1 MSSVRMI
8 GQYEIRALLGE
19 GGIGQVHAARDTMLD
34 REVAI
39 KSLRPE
45 LMNDT
50 SFVDR
55 FRSEA
60 NSLARLTHPNITTLY
75 SLLPDGGNL
84 YMIMELVRGRTLELI
99 LKEKGAPFS
108 ISEALAIIGQAADGL
123 SYAHSMGVVHR
134 DIKPANMM
142 VTDAGLVK
150 IMDFGI
156 ARVQGSQRMT
166 RAGSAFGT
174 PEYMSPEQVKGQDVD
189 ARSDLYSLAIVLYE
203 MLTGCVPFS
212 ANTDYELGQ
221 LHINAPPERPS
232 RRISNLDPVVDKAL
246 MRALSKKADDRFES
260 VAAFKAAL
268 GATTPP
274 QEAATIVRRA
284 TRLVGALP
292 GALAA
297 SPAMSS
303 VSLAV
308 SSVSSA
314 VGERVDKST
323 IPFALKG
330 IAVGA
335 GAAIVIAAAII
346 LIWRPSTP
354 PAPATQAQAVPA
366 TSPPATTISVTAPC
380 GWSQDSMF
388 YRPCAPGQTP
398 ASGPAQPITGNVPSK
413 GTSVPTSQG
422 GGGGAKKVPFEPSPE
437 PSAGRP
443 GENAKVQGDRP
454 RTADPQAPA
463 VVARATP
470 QENPASRPPNA
481 TVADPSEKSGKATRV
496 APPQADVT
504 APPAAAGT
512 AGDPAT
518 PAPDVPAVAGG
529 AGAEI
534 ASPAQQTA
542 EAATAPAQ
550 PQQKPEA
557 KKPTEAEVVAAYQ
570 QKNYGAALELAEPA
584 ARDGCVECQFIMGR
598 LLEMGVAGKK
608 DPSAAAD
615 WYRKAADGGL
625 AKARFNLG
633 GMYLVGDGV
642 LKDARTAAEWFHKA
656 ASQGYSAAQFNLGMM
671 YEKGEG
677 IGRDIPEA
685 IKWYAEAAKSSDAS
699 LAQDAQ
705 AAIERL
711 DQPERSSRRRRR

>member
-1 MSSVRMI
+1 
-8 GQYEIRALLGE
+8 
-19 GGIGQVHAARDTMLD
+19 
-34 REVAI
+34 
-39 KSLRPE
+39 
-45 LMNDT
+45 
-50 SFVDR
+50 
-55 FRSEA
+55 
-60 NSLARLTHPNITTLY
+60 
-75 SLLPDGGNL
+75 
-84 YMIMELVRGRTLELI
+84 
-99 LKEKGAPFS
+99 
-108 ISEALAIIGQAADGL
+108 
-123 SYAHSMGVVHR
+123 
-134 DIKPANMM
+134 
-142 VTDAGLVK
+142 
-150 IMDFGI
+150 
-156 ARVQGSQRMT
+156 
-166 RAGSAFGT
+166 
-174 PEYMSPEQVKGQDVD
+174 
-189 ARSDLYSLAIVLYE
+189 

-422 GGGGAKKVPFEPSPE
+422 GGGGAKKVLL
-437 PSAGRP
+437 
-443 GENAKVQGDRP
+443 
-454 RTADPQAPA
+454 
-463 VVARATP
+463 
-470 QENPASRPPNA
+470 SRPPNRPRDGRGRMPRFRA
-481 TVADPSEKSGKATRV
+481 TAREPRIRKRPLSSR
-496 APPQADVT
+496 APRRKRTPQADRRM
-504 APPAAAGT
+504 PLWPIRLKNPARPRA
-512 AGDPAT
+512 
-518 PAPDVPAVAGG
+518 
-529 AGAEI
+529 
-534 ASPAQQTA
+534 
-542 EAATAPAQ
+542 
-550 PQQKPEA
+550 
-557 KKPTEAEVVAAYQ
+557 
-570 QKNYGAALELAEPA
+570 
-584 ARDGCVECQFIMGR
+584 
-598 LLEMGVAGKK
+598 
-608 DPSAAAD
+608 
-615 WYRKAADGGL
+615 
-625 AKARFNLG
+625 
-633 GMYLVGDGV
+633 
-642 LKDARTAAEWFHKA
+642 
-656 ASQGYSAAQFNLGMM
+656 
-671 YEKGEG
+671 
-677 IGRDIPEA
+677 
-685 IKWYAEAAKSSDAS
+685 
-699 LAQDAQ
+699 
-705 AAIERL
+705 
-711 DQPERSSRRRRR
+711 